1 MKNNMS
7 TYTKSH
13 LQELLRSNQCQITF
27 TKVDGT
33 VRIMPC
39 SLREQDLPVRVVAEN
54 RPSRP
59 EKEDNLSVWCLD
71 KKEWRSFRVSNVT
84 DVEVMP

>member
-1 MKNNMS
+1 MS
-7 TYTKSH
+7 TYTKPQ
-13 LQELLRSNQCQITF
+13 LQDLLRSHQCQVTF

-33 VRIMPC
+33 VRVMPC
-39 SLREQDLPVRVVAEN
+39 SLREQDLPVRTITEN
-54 RPSRP
+54 QRSRP

-84 DVEVMP
+84 FIEVMP